1 MQSIPNVQLVEVKFV
16 HFRMKESIPYVQLVE
31 VKYKI
36 VADANLVSGSGGTR
50 KDIEDWLGRL
60 PLALSGP
67 PLYTICRG
75 ATTTSTSVWWT

>member
-1 MQSIPNVQLVEVKFV
+1 MIDGIEEFTSFEITRSAILQ
-16 HFRMKESIPYVQLVE
+16 SIPYVQLVE

-36 VADANLVSGSGGTR
+36 VTDANLVSGSGGTR

-75 ATTTSTSVWWT
+75 AITTSTSVWWT